1 MQNNSI
7 RCLATCALHYYRLT
21 FKFEIMENNI
31 HNEKLLA
38 MVKSKIYTI
47 RGQKVMFDFDLAQ
60 MYNVKTGTLN
70 QSVKRNIERFPDDFM
85 FQLTETEWEE
95 WKSQYVTSN
104 LIENK
109 EVSDLLSQNVIAKSL
124 NKKRFTPYAFT
135 PFGVSMLS
143 SVLRSKIAIQ
153 RNIIIMRAFVLFSEM
168 VTNPIPD
175 SNSELRAEIKALREE
190 MNDILADQNDINES
204 TRAQLEAISTALAE
218 LQMEHRKQPKRRPI
232 GFIQPKEND
241 SEDVK

>member
-1 MQNNSI
+1 
-7 RCLATCALHYYRLT
+7 
-21 FKFEIMENNI
+21 MENNI
-31 HNEKLLA
+31 QKEDLLA
-38 MVKSKIYTI
+38 LVKSKIYTI
-47 RGQKVMFDFDLAQ
+47 RGQKVMLDFDLAQ
-60 MYNVKTGTLN
+60 MYNVKTGSLN

-104 LIENK
+104 FLENK
-109 EVSDLLSQNVIAKSL
+109 EVSDLLSQNVTAKSM

-153 RNIIIMRAFVLFSEM
+153 RNIIIMRAFVLFSELM
-168 VTNPIPD
+168 TNPMPD
-175 SNSELRAEIKALREE
+175 NNSELRAEIKALRDE
-190 MNDILADQNDINES
+190 MNDILDDQNDINES

-218 LQMEHRKQPKRRPI
+218 LQAEHRQQPKRKPI
-232 GFIQPKEND
+232 GFIQPKDDDND
-241 SEDVK
+241 ETK

>member
-1 MQNNSI
+1 
-7 RCLATCALHYYRLT
+7 
-21 FKFEIMENNI
+21 MENNI
-31 HNEKLLA
+31 QKEDLLA
-38 MVKSKIYTI
+38 LVKSKIYTI
-47 RGQKVMFDFDLAQ
+47 RGQKVMLDFDLAQ
-60 MYNVKTGTLN
+60 MYNVKTGSLN

-104 LIENK
+104 FLENK
-109 EVSDLLSQNVIAKSL
+109 EVSDLLSQNVTAKSM

-153 RNIIIMRAFVLFSEM
+153 RNIIIMRAFVLFSELM
-168 VTNPIPD
+168 TNPMPD
-175 SNSELRAEIKALREE
+175 NNSELRAEIKALRDE

-218 LQMEHRKQPKRRPI
+218 LQTEHRQQPKRKPI
-232 GFIQPKEND
+232 GFIQPKDDDND
-241 SEDVK
+241 ETK